1 MGFFETACSSLVCII
16 AWGNCAA
23 AEHVRPVFS
32 AMLSTCG
39 DRPDRV
45 QLTDHELENAFNL
58 RATFEILAAI
68 DENNQHNLVVAMNRL
83 STERVV
89 RLAEKYDMKLVID
102 KIRYF
107 LFSLATQYP
116 PSGGHLWLAA
126 AHMSEWALCGRLV
139 ASICTGHQGQLAV
152 RTRKMLDWR
161 GWTPVAMLE
170 LARVSTRFSWAVC
183 HAGAKHH
190 IAGATAN
197 YIYYQLMLMSVGFSV
212 LGIELISGLLPTLR
226 RKLRVGLKAGLRG
239 RAHSIVPP
247 PSPVAVWQV

>member
-1 MGFFETACSSLVCII
+1 MI
-16 AWGNCAA
+16 
-23 AEHVRPVFS
+23 
-32 AMLSTCG
+32 STCG
-39 DRPDRV
+39 DKVNKV
-45 QLTDHELENAFNL
+45 QLTDHEIETAFYL
-58 RATFEILAAI
+58 RATFEILAAL
-68 DENNQHNLVVAMNRL
+68 DEDNHHNLVGAMYRL

-89 RLAEKYDMKLVID
+89 RLADKYDMKLVTD

-161 GWTPVAMLE
+161 GWTPGTMLE
-170 LARVSTRFSWAVC
+170 LASVSTRFSWVVC

-197 YIYYQLMLMSVGFSV
+197 YINYQGMGEDLAKLMLM
-212 LGIELISGLLPTLR
+212 
-226 RKLRVGLKAGLRG
+226 
-239 RAHSIVPP
+239 
-247 PSPVAVWQV
+247 

>member
-1 MGFFETACSSLVCII
+1 MGFIQTAYPSLVCII
-16 AWGNCAA
+16 AWGDCAA
-23 AEHVRPVFS
+23 ADYARPIFS
-32 AMLSTCG
+32 AMISTCG
-39 DRPDRV
+39 DKVDSVR
-45 QLTDHELENAFNL
+45 LTDHEIETALCL

-68 DENNQHNLVVAMNRL
+68 DEDNQYNLVVTMNRL

-89 RLAEKYDMKLVID
+89 RLAEKYDMKLLTD

-161 GWTPVAMLE
+161 GWTPVTMLE
-170 LARVSTRFSWAVC
+170 LARVSTRFSWVVC

-197 YIYYQLMLMSVGFSV
+197 YINYQGVGEDLAKLMLM
-212 LGIELISGLLPTLR
+212 
-226 RKLRVGLKAGLRG
+226 
-239 RAHSIVPP
+239 
-247 PSPVAVWQV
+247 